1 MFRTELD
8 VLGDAKAGERLLAA
22 CYDPLPGGE
31 RVVCPGPISEP
42 PGPRAG
48 ASASRCHLPGGR
60 PPASSRPPA
69 PRAGPSNRRNLVI
82 NAKKAA
88 YGIAAAAMGG
98 GLIIPAVS
106 ASAATQYHDTSVQ
119 VGTFSSHAITGTA
132 DARNGAGVVK
142 VSGSN
147 AVPFEG
153 VGGTTTPLVFTLKS
167 GAIIDG
173 VRLSLSTDGS
183 AVVGGNTTISASGTP
198 TSTGAS
204 EDGTVVLDATDS
216 DGDVAVVTVPVVVGA
231 NTVQVQKS
239 GATNGGGAKYTTG
252 LGGGAAR
259 T

>member
-69 PRAGPSNRRNLVI
+69 PRAGPSNRRNLVM

-119 VGTFSSHAITGTA
+119 AGTLTSHGLTGSGGTA
-132 DARNGAGVVK
+132 
-142 VSGSN
+142 
-147 AVPFEG
+147 
-153 VGGTTTPLVFTLKS
+153 TPLVYSIRS
-167 GAIIDG
+167 GGVIDG
-173 VRLSLSTDGS
+173 VRLTASTDNPVGVS
-183 AVVGGNTTISASGTP
+183 GGNVTLTASGTP
-198 TSTGAS
+198 TSTTGTS
-204 EDGTVVLDATDS
+204 EDGTVVLNATDPA
-216 DGDVAVVTVPVVVGA
+216 GDVAVVTVPVVVGA
-231 NTVQVQKS
+231 NSVQLQN
-239 GATNGGGAKYTTG
+239 GAAANGGGTPGA
-252 LGGGAAR
+252 GGAAR
-259 T
+259 AARRNTQ